1 MAIVYQHRRKDN
13 NKVFYVGIGKHEKR
27 AFDKSIRYKA
37 WKDLVKNHD
46 YIVEITHKDII
57 WEEACAIEK
66 YLISFYG
73 RRDLGLG
80 DLVNMTDGG
89 EGLKNLSEASRS
101 KMASQKGK
109 FGELNNFYGKN
120 HVGDLSRF
128 GAQNKGKTPWMKG
141 KKHNEESKKKMSNSR
156 KGRTLTKKQ
165 KEKLSISM
173 KGKLSGYKHPNY
185 NLPSYNRKSV
195 ICKET
200 GDTFESCEKAAKHFK
215 VSNSTIS
222 RWIKQNKLNILN

>member
-1 MAIVYQHRRKDN
+1 MVIVYQHRRKDN

-27 AFDKSIRYKA
+27 AFDKSRRYKA
-37 WKDLVKNHD
+37 WKDLVKNRG

-89 EGLKNLSEASRS
+89 EGLKNLSESSRS

-120 HVGDLSRF
+120 HAGDLSRF

-141 KKHNEESKKKMSNSR
+141 KKHSGDLSR
-156 KGRTLTKKQ
+156 FGEQ
-165 KEKLSISM
+165 N
-173 KGKLSGYKHPNY
+173 KGKEPKN
-185 NLPSYNRKSV
+185 KDA
-195 ICKET
+195 ICINNKLVN
-200 GDTFESCEKAAKHFK
+200 KY
-215 VSNSTIS
+215 V
-222 RWIKQNKLNILN
+222 KQNDLQDYLNNGWFIGGKKRNNI

>member
-27 AFDKSIRYKA
+27 AFDKTRRYKP
-37 WKDLVKNHD
+37 WKDFVKNHE
-46 YIVEITHKDII
+46 YTVEITHKDII

-89 EGLKNLSEASRS
+89 EGIKNLSEFSRS

-128 GAQNKGKTPWMKG
+128 GIQNKGKTPWMKG
-141 KKHNEESKKKMSNSR
+141 KKHSGDLSR
-156 KGRTLTKKQ
+156 FGEKNKGKIAQNKDLICINNKLVNKYVKQ
-165 KEKLSISM
+165 KDLQDYLNSGWFVG
-173 KGKLSGYKHPNY
+173 GKK
-185 NLPSYNRKSV
+185 R
-195 ICKET
+195 
-200 GDTFESCEKAAKHFK
+200 
-215 VSNSTIS
+215 
-222 RWIKQNKLNILN
+222 NII

>member
-27 AFDKSIRYKA
+27 AFDKSRRYKA
-37 WKDLVKNHD
+37 WKDLVKNRG

-89 EGLKNLSEASRS
+89 EGLKNLSESSRS

-120 HVGDLSRF
+120 HAGDLSRF

-141 KKHNEESKKKMSNSR
+141 KKHSGDLSR
-156 KGRTLTKKQ
+156 FGEQ
-165 KEKLSISM
+165 N
-173 KGKLSGYKHPNY
+173 KGKEPKN
-185 NLPSYNRKSV
+185 KDA
-195 ICKET
+195 ICIKN
-200 GDTFESCEKAAKHFK
+200 KLVNKY
-215 VSNSTIS
+215 V
-222 RWIKQNKLNILN
+222 KQNDLQDYLNNGWFIGGKKRNNI